1 MGVTSYHFS
10 LSDFAKNAGSPKN
23 GVKKRTARNRALF
36 PSNLSPLQA
45 QEKTEAAT
53 RRSLRQAFSGFARQ
67 ATGIVVHVV
76 HLR

>member
-1 MGVTSYHFS
+1 MGVSSYHFS
-10 LSDFAKNAGSPKN
+10 LSDFAKNAGLP
-23 GVKKRTARNRALF
+23 KKRRKKAHGKKPRAFSIHL
-36 PSNLSPLQA
+36 LPLQA